1 MPIEKSR
8 SKPATFQLVVN
19 YRSHDGI
26 VNCAHAVVELITM
39 FWPYTIDTLQ
49 SEYGLIS
56 GPEPVFFTGWDDQ
69 TFPFKQLFSG
79 LKYVCSALL
88 SGYTLLNIKVNVNEK
103 GKAWRIRRSSMSV
116 FHLNSTGS
124 R

>member
-1 MPIEKSR
+1 
-8 SKPATFQLVVN
+8 
-19 YRSHDGI
+19 
-26 VNCAHAVVELITM
+26 M

-49 SEYGLIS
+49 SERGLIS

-88 SGYTLLNIKVNVNEK
+88 SEYTLLNIKVNVNEK
-103 GKAWRIRRSSMSV
+103 GKVWRIRRTPMSV
-116 FHLNSTGS
+116 FYLNSTGP

>member
-1 MPIEKSR
+1 MPIEKPR

-19 YRSHDGI
+19 YRSHNGI
-26 VNCAHAVVELITM
+26 INCAHAVVELITM

-49 SEYGLIS
+49 SEHGLIS

-79 LKYVCSALL
+79 LKYVFPALL
-88 SGYTLLNIKVNVNEK
+88 SEYPLLNIVVNVNEK

-116 FHLNSTGS
+116 FHLNSIGS